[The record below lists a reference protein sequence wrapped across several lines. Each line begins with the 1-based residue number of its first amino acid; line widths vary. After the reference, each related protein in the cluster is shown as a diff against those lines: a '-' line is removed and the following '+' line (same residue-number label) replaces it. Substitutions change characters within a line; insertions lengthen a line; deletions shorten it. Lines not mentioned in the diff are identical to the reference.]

1 MPVVTLVNCFE
12 IPQGREDEFF
22 ALWQHVNTY
31 MRAKKGYIEH
41 KLHRSLAPDAR
52 FRFVNVACWASV
64 QDFNAAHDEGFRAL
78 VGQPAWEDF
87 RSLPGL
93 YEVVHEG
100 H

>member
-1 MPVVTLVNCFE
+1 
-12 IPQGREDEFF
+12 
-22 ALWQHVNTY
+22 

-41 KLHRSLAPDAR
+41 TLHRSLAPEAR
-52 FRFVNVACWASV
+52 FRFINVARWASV
-64 QDFNAAHDEGFRAL
+64 EDFNAAHDDGFRAL
-78 VGQPAWEDF
+78 VSQPAWTDF